1 MAEDYGPRYIPTL
14 NYELDHLQELGSIL
28 NELRGEESLC
38 DVTVNVGNKSF
49 RAHKAVLAASSGYFN
64 AMFTSGFRESDLSE
78 VSIPGDGEMFESL
91 LEYAYTGRFYIPP
104 NKATDVLASACY
116 LQIRYAVEVCME
128 YLCSELNQRHV
139 MKLKDVVKM
148 WVTADN
154 HGLFE
159 LKDCADRFISLEF
172 WKFSKTEEFS
182 EHMPVDLLGDL
193 LDRGELAESSSE
205 EEVSHRI
212 VLIFFLKVSQENGY
226 NI

>member
-1 MAEDYGPRYIPTL
+1 MAEDFHCRFIPTL
-14 NYELDHLQELGSIL
+14 NFELDHLQELGAIL
-28 NELRGEESLC
+28 NELRNEESLC
-38 DVTVNVGNKSF
+38 DVTVNVGDKSF

-64 AMFTSGFRESDLSE
+64 AMFTSGFQESGLSE

-104 NKATDVLASACY
+104 NKATQVLASACY

-128 YLCSELNQRHV
+128 YLCSELNQRQQHNGKQCI
-139 MKLKDVVKM
+139 KLQDVVQM
-148 WVTADN
+148 WLTADN

-159 LKDCADRFISLEF
+159 LKDSADRFISMDF

-182 EHMPVDLLGDL
+182 EHMPVELLSDL

-205 EEVSHRI
+205 EEV
-212 VLIFFLKVSQENGY
+212 KN
-226 NI
+226 